1 MPDQQK
7 QFNRTTV
14 TLVRGDIT
22 RQVADAIVNA
32 ANSGL
37 RSGGGVD
44 GAIHRAGGA
53 SILQECDQIRRMEGG
68 CQPGHA
74 VITGGGNLKCQYVIH
89 TVGPKYRDGRVDEP
103 KILRDAYQSSLTL
116 ANTYE
121 LKSIAIPSIG
131 TGAYGYPL
139 EEAAEIALD
148 TVHKFCQTDTTLSDI
163 RFVLFDQFSYDAFAE
178 KFAKLS

>member
-1 MPDQQK
+1 MPDLSK
-7 QFNRTTV
+7 QFKRTTV
-14 TLVRGDIT
+14 MLLRGDIT
-22 RQVADAIVNA
+22 RQEADAIVNA
-32 ANSGL
+32 ANAAL
-37 RSGGGVD
+37 RGGGGVD
-44 GAIHRAGGA
+44 GAIHRAGGP
-53 SILQECDQIRRMEGG
+53 SIMKECEQIRKMEGG

-74 VITGGGNLKCQYVIH
+74 VITGGGKLKCQYVIH
-89 TVGPKYRDGRVDEP
+89 TVGPIYRDGRVDEP
-103 KILRDAYQSSLTL
+103 KILRNAYQSSLEL

-139 EEAAEIALD
+139 DEAAEIALD